1 MSKINFKN
9 QFLIILLVFIISI
22 TLIEISCYPLSRD
35 NTNEPLDDCSKKIVY
50 LTFDD
55 GPSENTSKI
64 LDILKENN
72 VKATF
77 FIISPYI
84 PSHNEIVKRIYNEGH
99 SLGNHTT
106 DHEFNKVY
114 TSQDSF
120 FNSFNKQQEF
130 IKSLT
135 GYDCTIFRFPG
146 GSKNVLVRN
155 AHGNDFTK
163 NIIVKLEAQG
173 IHCYDWNVDSGD
185 SHANSVP
192 VVTICNNILKEIK
205 NIDGTLKNP
214 AIVLMHDCLT
224 KKTTVQALPEIIK
237 IFKDNGYEFDVLK

>member
-1 MSKINFKN
+1 MSKTNFKN
-9 QFLIILLVFIISI
+9 KLLITLFTLIISI
-22 TLIEISCYPLSRD
+22 TLTQSLCYSSSMDNPTDLSS
-35 NTNEPLDDCSKKIVY
+35 DCSKKIVY

-64 LDILKENN
+64 LDILKDNN

-84 PSHNEIVKRIYNEGH
+84 PSHNAIVERIYNEGH
-99 SLGNHTT
+99 ALGNHTA

-114 TSQDSF
+114 TSQDAF
-120 FNSFNKQQEF
+120 FRSFNKQQEF

-146 GSKNVLVRN
+146 GSRNTLVRN
-155 AHGNDFTK
+155 AHGKDFTN
-163 NIIVKLEAQG
+163 NIIMKLEEQG
-173 IHCYDWNVDSGD
+173 VHCYDWNVDSGD
-185 SHANSVP
+185 SHGNSVP
-192 VVTICNNILKEIK
+192 VGTICNNILKEIK
-205 NIDGTLKNP
+205 DKDGNLKNP

-237 IFKDNGYEFDVLK
+237 IFKDNGYDFDTLK